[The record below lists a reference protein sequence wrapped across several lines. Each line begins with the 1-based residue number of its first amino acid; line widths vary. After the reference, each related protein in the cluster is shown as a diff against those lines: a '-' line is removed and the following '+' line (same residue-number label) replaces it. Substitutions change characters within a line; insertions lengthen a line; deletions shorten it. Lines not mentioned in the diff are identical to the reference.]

1 MNIDIKGHSGC
12 IIEVIEKDN
21 KLYVKKSSNDPK
33 YIERLY
39 EQGRKQSS
47 DNQDIINV
55 PNIIDCVINKEES
68 YSYIL
73 MDYIYAQNFIDYFEH
88 ASKSD
93 IDNFIETF
101 CKYINYELNYCEVK
115 YISKDIFINKF
126 KSVKGNCFHNEL
138 LIDNPITERLL
149 DACEIVFNKLPDFL
163 QIPIGKCH
171 GDLTFSNILFT
182 SNKFY
187 FIDYLDSFIE
197 TPIQDIVKLRQDT
210 LYFWSTQMYS
220 KRYDKIRLKIIFKY
234 IDDKINKYFSTNEY
248 YYVNYNILQLM
259 NILRILPYVKEE
271 SVRDFLYNII
281 EELLNKFIPNG
292 HE

>member
-39 EQGRKQSS
+39 AQGRKQSL

-115 YISKDIFINKF
+115 YISKARAMYFANTF
-126 KSVKGNCFHNEL
+126 KKKKKLSEEEYKSIML
-138 LIDNPITERLL
+138 LIEAT
-149 DACEIVFNKLPDFL
+149 
-163 QIPIGKCH
+163 
-171 GDLTFSNILFT
+171 
-182 SNKFY
+182 Y
-187 FIDYLDSFIE
+187 
-197 TPIQDIVKLRQDT
+197 
-210 LYFWSTQMYS
+210 
-220 KRYDKIRLKIIFKY
+220 
-234 IDDKINKYFSTNEY
+234 
-248 YYVNYNILQLM
+248 
-259 NILRILPYVKEE
+259 
-271 SVRDFLYNII
+271 
-281 EELLNKFIPNG
+281 
-292 HE
+292 